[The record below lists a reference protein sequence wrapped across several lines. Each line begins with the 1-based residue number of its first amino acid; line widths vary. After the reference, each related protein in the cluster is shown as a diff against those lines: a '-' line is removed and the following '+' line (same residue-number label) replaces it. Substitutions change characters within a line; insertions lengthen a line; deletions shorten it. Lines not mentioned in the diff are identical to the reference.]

1 MQTRRIL
8 STKILPSH
16 QKNWLLNAGLSVIE
30 FDFIKIVPKDFKL
43 ENVNEYL
50 IFTSQNAVQQFLN
63 HPERTNFSTRKCF
76 CVGDKT
82 AQLLKKNHFEIV
94 EKSDNAKS
102 LADLIH
108 EKHKSNA
115 FTFFS
120 GVARL
125 DTLPELLTQNEIRWN
140 EIQVY
145 ETVLNPYQFN
155 IEADGV
161 LFFSPSGVESF
172 LIKNSI
178 SEAQCFCIGNTTA
191 QKLADFTKNIIIAN
205 QPTIENVLIQ
215 TINYFKNNQP
225 ITQIHK
231 VNK

>member
-1 MQTRRIL
+1 
-8 STKILPSH
+8 
-16 QKNWLLNAGLSVIE
+16 
-30 FDFIKIVPKDFKL
+30 
-43 ENVNEYL
+43 VNEYL

-63 HPERTNFSTRKCF
+63 YPEQTNFSTRKCF

-82 AQLLKKNHFEIV
+82 AQLLKNNHFEIV

-102 LADLIH
+102 LADLIC

-145 ETVLNPYQFN
+145 ETVLNPHQMN

-172 LIKNSI
+172 LIKNPI
-178 SEAQCFCIGNTTA
+178 GEAQCFCIGNTTA
-191 QKLADFTKNIIIAN
+191 QKLANFTKNIIIAN

-215 TINYFKNNQP
+215 TINYFKNDPP
-225 ITQIHK
+225 ITQI
-231 VNK
+231 